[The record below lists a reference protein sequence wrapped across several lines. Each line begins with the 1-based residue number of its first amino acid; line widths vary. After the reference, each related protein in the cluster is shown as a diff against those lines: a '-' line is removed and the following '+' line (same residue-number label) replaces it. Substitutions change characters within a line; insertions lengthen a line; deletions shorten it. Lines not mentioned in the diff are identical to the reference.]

1 MKEKDGI
8 TIKKV
13 IFVLFMTVLA
23 LVFVFPLIW
32 MVASSFKNDAQIFKD
47 INGLRAFTV
56 TSFNENPFFNY
67 QQVLANIPM
76 IHSALNSFF
85 YISIIIIA
93 GMTINSMAGYAFAR
107 INFPKR
113 ELIFNI
119 LLALMII
126 PVQTVML
133 PQFSIIYKLGWT
145 NSYLGLIIP
154 ALANPLYI
162 FLFRQNFLGLPESI
176 EEAAKIDG
184 ASRVRIFFNLIVPLA
199 KPVYGTVTILTFI
212 QYWNDFLWP
221 VMVITDPKKQ
231 TIQMALNSLFA
242 IKPVN
247 YGNVMAG
254 LTFITIP
261 VLIIFLC
268 MQKYYVQGIAS
279 TGSKN

>member
-1 MKEKDGI
+1 MKKKNSI
-8 TIKKV
+8 WIKKV
-13 IFVLFMTVLA
+13 ILILFMTVLA
-23 LVFVFPLIW
+23 LVFVFPLVW

-47 INGLRAFTV
+47 INGLRAFAV
-56 TSFNENPFFNY
+56 TSFNEKPFFNY
-67 QQVLANIPM
+67 QEVLAKIP
-76 IHSALNSFF
+76 IIGAAPHSFF
-85 YISIIIIA
+85 YITIIIVL

-107 INFPKR
+107 IKFPKQD
-113 ELIFNI
+113 LIFSI
-119 LLALMII
+119 VLSLMII
-126 PVQTVML
+126 PTQTVL
-133 PQFSIIYKLGWT
+133 LSQFSIIYRLGWT
-145 NSYLGLIIP
+145 NSYLGLIVP

-184 ASRVRIFFNLIVPLA
+184 ASRVRIFFQLVVPLA

-221 VMVITDPKKQ
+221 VMVITDTKKY

-261 VLIIFLC
+261 VLILFLC

-279 TGSKN
+279 TGAKN

>member
-1 MKEKDGI
+1 
-8 TIKKV
+8 
-13 IFVLFMTVLA
+13 
-23 LVFVFPLIW
+23 

-47 INGLRAFTV
+47 INGLSAFTV

-67 QQVLANIPM
+67 QQVLSKVSLIG
-76 IHSALNSFF
+76 SALNSFF
-85 YISIIIIA
+85 YIAIIIVL

-107 INFPKR
+107 IKFPKR
-113 ELIFNI
+113 DLIFGI
-119 LLALMII
+119 VLALMII
-126 PVQTVML
+126 PAQTVIL
-133 PQFSIIYKLGWT
+133 SQFSIIYKLGWT
-145 NSYLGLIIP
+145 NSHLGLIAP
-154 ALANPLYI
+154 SLADPLFI
-162 FLFRQNFLGLPESI
+162 FLFRQNFLGIPESI

-184 ASRVRIFFNLIVPLA
+184 ASRLRIFFQLIVPLA

-212 QYWNDFLWP
+212 KFWNDFLWP
-221 VMVITDPKKQ
+221 VMVITDTKKY

-279 TGSKN
+279 TGAKN

>member
-1 MKEKDGI
+1 MKKANNVL
-8 TIKKV
+8 IKKV
-13 IFVLFMTVLA
+13 FFVLFITVLA
-23 LVFVFPLIW
+23 LIFIFPLVW
-32 MVASSFKNDAQIFKD
+32 MIASSFKNDAQIFKD
-47 INGLRAFTV
+47 INGLGAFAV

-67 QQVLANIPM
+67 QEVLARIPL
-76 IHSALNSFF
+76 IEAALNSFF
-85 YISIIIIA
+85 YISIIIVL

-107 INFPKR
+107 IKFPMR
-113 ELIFNI
+113 DLIFSI
-119 LLALMII
+119 VLGLMII
-126 PVQTVML
+126 PSQTVL
-133 PQFSIIYKLGWT
+133 LSQFSIIYKLGWT
-145 NSYLGLIIP
+145 NSYLGLIVP

-184 ASRVRIFFNLIVPLA
+184 ASRMRIFFRLVVPLA

-221 VMVITDPKKQ
+221 VMVITDTKKY
-231 TIQMALNSLFA
+231 TVQMTLNSLFA

-279 TGSKN
+279 TGTKN

>member
-1 MKEKDGI
+1 MKKNSI

-32 MVASSFKNDAQIFKD
+32 MVMSSFKNDAQIFKD
-47 INGLRAFTV
+47 INGLSAFTI
-56 TSFNENPFFNY
+56 TSFHENPFFNY
-67 QQVLANIPM
+67 QEVLGKIPL
-76 IHSALNSFF
+76 IRAALNSFF
-85 YISIIIIA
+85 YITIIIVL

-107 INFPKR
+107 IKFAKR
-113 ELIFNI
+113 DLIFNI
-119 LLALMII
+119 ILTLMII
-126 PVQTVML
+126 PVQTIML
-133 PQFSIIYKLGWT
+133 PQFSIIYRLGWT
-145 NSYLGLIIP
+145 NSYMGLIVP

-162 FLFRQNFLGLPESI
+162 FLFRQNFLGLPETI
-176 EEAAKIDG
+176 EEAAQIDG
-184 ASRVRIFFNLIVPLA
+184 ASRIRIFFQLVVPLA
-199 KPVYGTVTILTFI
+199 KPVYGTVAILTFI
-212 QYWNDFLWP
+212 QYWNDFIWP
-221 VMVITDPKKQ
+221 VMVITDTRKY
-231 TIQMALNSLFA
+231 TVQMSLNSLFA

-279 TGSKN
+279 TGAKN

>member
-1 MKEKDGI
+1 MKKKNSI

-32 MVASSFKNDAQIFKD
+32 MIASSFKYDAQIFKD

-56 TSFNENPFFNY
+56 TSFEDNPFFNY
-67 QQVLANIPM
+67 QEVLANIPLVRA
-76 IHSALNSFF
+76 ALNSIF
-85 YISIIIIA
+85 YIAIIIVL
-93 GMTINSMAGYAFAR
+93 GMTLNSMAGYAFAR
-107 INFPKR
+107 IKFPKR
-113 ELIFNI
+113 DLIFGI
-119 LLALMII
+119 VLALMII
-126 PVQTVML
+126 PSQTVIL
-133 PQFSIIYKLGWT
+133 SQFSIVYRLGWT
-145 NSYLGLIIP
+145 NSYLGLIVP
-154 ALANPLYI
+154 SLADPLFI
-162 FLFRQNFLGLPESI
+162 FLFRQNFLGVPESI

-184 ASRVRIFFNLIVPLA
+184 ASRVRIFFQLIVPLA

-212 QYWNDFLWP
+212 KFWNDFLWP
-221 VMVITDPKKQ
+221 VMVITDTKKY
-231 TIQMALNSLFA
+231 TIQMSLNSLFA

-261 VLIIFLC
+261 VLIVFLC

-279 TGSKN
+279 TGAKN